1 MARRPRYGSFGT
13 VGPARGFTW
22 SEVRCTDGT
31 LPRGV
36 RMRRRFRRQARLL
49 NRLRNRIAR
58 KYGIP
63 ATNVSIIV
71 NSWYRSPNYNARI
84 GGARYSE
91 HVEGRATDVQIY
103 VRLRNGR
110 RVKLAPSYVGKLAAR
125 YVPAFQR
132 GGIGVYTRSG
142 FTHLDHRGYTA
153 RWSG

>member
-1 MARRPRYGSFGT
+1 MARRPRYGLYGT

-22 SEVRCTDGT
+22 GEVRCTDGT
-31 LPRGV
+31 LPRTL

-49 NRLRNRIAR
+49 NRLRSRIAR
-58 KYGIP
+58 KYRIP
-63 ATNVSIIV
+63 ATNVSIAV
-71 NSWYRSPNYNARI
+71 NSWYRSPSYNARI

-91 HVEGRATDVQIY
+91 HVEGRATDVQVF

-110 RVKLAPSYVGKLAAR
+110 RVKLKPTYVGRLAAR
-125 YVPAFQR
+125 FVPSFQR
-132 GGIGVYTRSG
+132 GGIGTYAT